1 MKNNLRPSASGSA
14 AILKM
19 IAAGW
24 AIASLFLAFFLFT
37 NLSMLGFPDGY
48 ITPYDTSTK
57 QLLEILMWVLV
68 AQAVY
73 FLFRGFTGKLGPTAL
88 LLQIAVVL
96 ALVLATI
103 RIVETCPQWDF
114 CTQAYERVTGTM
126 MDDGSG
132 G

>member
-1 MKNNLRPSASGSA
+1 
-14 AILKM
+14 
-19 IAAGW
+19 
-24 AIASLFLAFFLFT
+24 
-37 NLSMLGFPDGY
+37 
-48 ITPYDTSTK
+48 
-57 QLLEILMWVLV
+57 
-68 AQAVY
+68 VY